1 MENRTTSTLSP
12 SDRDARLLA
21 LQELREIGMI
31 DRHELAAE
39 TTLLLQSQPA
49 GDDAP
54 PDRTEPRVRPFR
66 LALRRLYRPGVA
78 APASRV

>member
-12 SDRDARLLA
+12 SDRNARLIA
-21 LQELREIGMI
+21 LQELREIGVI
-31 DRHELAAE
+31 DRHQLATE

-49 GDDAP
+49 GDDAS

-66 LALRRLYRPGVA
+66 LTLRRLYRPGIA
-78 APASRV
+78 APTSRV